1 MERNPFPKL
10 RGLRGIHFLIRRG
23 RGGPGEIAASDGG
36 IGGRGGVGG
45 RPRSSRWP
53 YGKEVVSNDHRRPAA
68 VTTGDRRVRGPVL
81 TFGREKEL
89 RIGFIGQP
97 LTCPGLIKNLVK

>member
-1 MERNPFPKL
+1 MARNPFPKL

-23 RGGPGEIAASDGG
+23 RGSGGKSRRRTGGYEGVAA
-36 IGGRGGVGG
+36 RG
-45 RPRSSRWP
+45 RPRSSRRP
-53 YGKEVVSNDHRRPAA
+53 YGKEGVSNDHRWPTA

-97 LTCPGLIKNLVK
+97 FTCPGLIKKLVK